1 MFCAVHALPASTADG
16 IPAAAAAATGAAS
29 TAQWQVC
36 TVSDD
41 LAVVGSAR
49 PVGLREL
56 AELDDGGVRWV
67 WNDTLTSYPP
77 MLAAGLRLRAS
88 HDISLTE
95 RILLGRALRHGE
107 PCSAAAVVA
116 RLNGTAV
123 PDDPPMALPTGVAG
137 AGEPSLFPDPGAAPL
152 QDVTDDGAR
161 SLDVLVAA
169 LRDQQRRIAAEPVAG
184 ALRLL
189 VAAESAS
196 ALAAAEIGFVGLPL
210 RASVHEDLLTSLLG
224 LRPRAGERPARLAE
238 LADEITAHFGY
249 PVNPDSAVD
258 LRTAFQ
264 RAGFDVTTTRAW
276 VIKDIDHPA
285 VPAVLQY
292 KELARLFTANGW
304 NWLRDWVSGDRFHAE
319 YLPGGVVSGRWA
331 ARGGGGLQIPRI
343 ARAAVLAEPGHRLVV
358 ADAAQLEPRVLAAI
372 SRDPALEQVAAT
384 DGAGGVQADLYAAL
398 AADGFG
404 GERAQAKVAMLGA
417 MYGATT
423 GESGRLLPTLRRRYP
438 QALAFLERAAADGE
452 AGRSVRSVLGRASPL
467 PGGDTA
473 AGIHA
478 GALPEATAAQQ
489 SRAVQIARSWG
500 RFTRNFVVQGSA
512 ADWASVWI
520 AGLRR
525 DLREVP
531 GAELVFFQHDELI
544 VHVPT
549 ELADEVSRL
558 TIRAADE
565 ARTLVFPGSPVA
577 TPVRP
582 LVLECY
588 ADAK

>member
-1 MFCAVHALPASTADG
+1 MFCAVHALAALTADG
-16 IPAAAAAATGAAS
+16 ITAAEVAATAR
-29 TAQWQVC
+29 WQVC

-49 PVGLREL
+49 LVGSRDL
-56 AELDDGGVRWV
+56 AELEDGGVRWV

-77 MLAAGLRLRAS
+77 MLAAGLRLRTS

-107 PCSAAAVVA
+107 PVSAAAVVA
-116 RLNGTAV
+116 RLAGTPV
-123 PDDPPMALPTGVAG
+123 PDDPLQALPTGLSG
-137 AGEPSLFPDPGAAPL
+137 AAEPSLFPDFEVLGVADSRAA
-152 QDVTDDGAR
+152 DSGSDAAR
-161 SLDVLVAA
+161 SLEVLVSA
-169 LRDQQRRIAAEPVAG
+169 LRDQQRRIAAEPATG

-196 ALAAAEIGFVGLPL
+196 ALAAAEIGHAGLPL
-210 RASVHEDLLTSLLG
+210 RASVHENLLASLLG
-224 LRPRAGERPARLAE
+224 PRPRPGMRPARLVE
-238 LADEITAHFGY
+238 LAEEITARFGY

-258 LRTAFQ
+258 LRAAFQ
-264 RAGFDVTTTRAW
+264 RAGFDIATTRAW
-276 VIKDIDHPA
+276 VVKEIDHPA

-358 ADAAQLEPRVLAAI
+358 ADAAQLEPRVLAAL
-372 SRDPALEQVAAT
+372 SRDPALEQVAAA
-384 DGAGGVQADLYAAL
+384 DGAAGVQADLYAAL

-438 QALAFLERAAADGE
+438 QALAFLERAAEDGE

-549 ELADEVSRL
+549 ELAGEVARL

-565 ARTLVFPGSPVA
+565 ARRLVFPGSPVA